1 MKTCK
6 VNAEIIDTVGAHCY
20 KLRIKDDFRHG
31 QGIYV
36 TMKKENVTDIREE
49 RSNHFRDDTKMITA
63 IPKERLRLK
72 KRTLD
77 CGTDYEDQ
85 HGHLWLLSELA
96 DIRKEV
102 DWGEV
107 KRNAIVAVWQEYSEP
122 AGAEIKFYRGRA
134 DGGFQIAPWKTY
146 DGKPEYYEYAMP
158 LDQWLKE
165 HGGQDE

>member
-96 DIRKEV
+96 DIREEV
-102 DWGEV
+102 DWSKVEKGAVVIDKLDTTVWFFMKRDGCRVEV
-107 KRNAIVAVWQEYSEP
+107 THTYKDIDSGVSHKAIHIVNAMLLE
-122 AGAEIKFYRGRA
+122 
-134 DGGFQIAPWKTY
+134 D
-146 DGKPEYYEYAMP
+146 
-158 LDQWLKE
+158 WLKE